1 MKNKVITA
9 VIKGSGTAYLSAIF
23 EDNKLVG
30 IVQNK
35 NVSSEVNSEHVA
47 KFLLAINNDE
57 YFYPKNIA
65 EFIEDNVT
73 VIESIDVVNDFIE
86 VIDF

>member
-1 MKNKVITA
+1 MFNMVLKL
-9 VIKGSGTAYLSAIF
+9 IKGSDTAYLSAIF